1 MATKIELSEMK
12 SLKDKMHENG
22 TSYYGLLSNLFWA
35 LWDAGYALNQT
46 TYNDICNTIS
56 NTLEQIDNI
65 RNICYGAFTAS
76 ESYLLKKIS
85 QYELAANSAYEKLN
99 AAVDD
104 LMSIWD
110 NIDMTTWQ
118 NI

>member
-12 SLKDKMHENG
+12 SLKDKIHENG
-22 TSYYGLLSNLFWA
+22 NSYYELLCDIARQLS
-35 LWDAGYALNQT
+35 GVQGALNGT
-46 TYNDICNTIS
+46 TYSDIFSTATNTYK
-56 NTLEQIDNI
+56 QIENI
-65 RNICYGAFTAS
+65 QDICYGALTAS

-118 NI
+118 NV

>member
-12 SLKDKMHENG
+12 DLKDEIHENG
-22 TSYYGLLSNLFWA
+22 TSYGELLSDIKNTLGTVIGA
-35 LWDAGYALNQT
+35 LEGTSYGDIYGTALNT
-46 TYNDICNTIS
+46 KT
-56 NTLEQIDNI
+56 QIQKI
-65 RNICYGAFTAS
+65 QNICYGALTAS
-76 ESYLLKKIS
+76 ENYLLKKIS
-85 QYELAANSAYEKLN
+85 QYDLAANSAYEKLN

-110 NIDMTTWQ
+110 NIDMTTWK

>member
-12 SLKDKMHENG
+12 DLKDKMHENG
-22 TSYYGLLSNLFWA
+22 ALYYEELDTMKGILDNVISALEGTSYG
-35 LWDAGYALNQT
+35 
-46 TYNDICNTIS
+46 DIYSAAS
-56 NTLEQIDNI
+56 NTKTQIQNI
-65 RNICYGAFTAS
+65 QDVCYGALTAS
-76 ESYLLKKIS
+76 ENYLLKKIS
-85 QYELAANSAYEKLN
+85 QYDLAANSAYEKLN

-118 NI
+118 NV

>member
-1 MATKIELSEMK
+1 MATKIELSEIK

-22 TSYYGLLSNLFWA
+22 TSYLELLGDISGTLYDVHHA
-35 LWDAGYALNQT
+35 LEAT
-46 TYNDICNTIS
+46 TYSDIASTAINTVDKIHEIK
-56 NTLEQIDNI
+56 NV
-65 RNICYGAFTAS
+65 CYWSFTAS
-76 ESYLLKKIS
+76 ENYLLKKIS

-118 NI
+118 NV